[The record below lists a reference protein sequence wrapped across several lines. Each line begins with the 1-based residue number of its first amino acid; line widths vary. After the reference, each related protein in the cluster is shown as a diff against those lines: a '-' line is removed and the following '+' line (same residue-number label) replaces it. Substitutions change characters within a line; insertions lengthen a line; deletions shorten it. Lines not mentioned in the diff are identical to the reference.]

1 VNVKEINFLE
11 NDEAGILVKKI
22 KPDFKKLGP
31 KYGKLMKEISA
42 AVGNFGQDEIATIE
56 RTGTYELQINNE
68 QVIITREDVE
78 IASEDIPGWLV
89 ANDNE
94 LTVALDITLT
104 PELTQEGVARD
115 IVNRVQNLRKDR
127 DYKITD
133 RIKVKIQAVEGIEDA
148 VKSNMSYICNEVLA
162 DKLEVMEKLDVTEAV
177 EIELEDNLK
186 TMIEVSLV

>member
-1 VNVKEINFLE
+1 
-11 NDEAGILVKKI
+11 
-22 KPDFKKLGP
+22 
-31 KYGKLMKEISA
+31 M
-42 AVGNFGQDEIATIE
+42 
-56 RTGTYELQINNE
+56 
-68 QVIITREDVE
+68 IITREDVE

-148 VKSNMSYICNEVLA
+148 VKSNMNYICNEVLA
-162 DKLEVMEKLDVTEAV
+162 DKLEVMEKLDIASAV

>member
-1 VNVKEINFLE
+1 
-11 NDEAGILVKKI
+11 
-22 KPDFKKLGP
+22 
-31 KYGKLMKEISA
+31 MKEISA
-42 AVGNFGQDEIATIE
+42 AVGNFGQTEIATIE
-56 RTGTYELQINNE
+56 RVGTYELQINNE

-148 VKSNMSYICNEVLA
+148 VKSNMGYICNEVLA
-162 DKLEVMEKLDVTEAV
+162 DKLEVMEKLDVASAV